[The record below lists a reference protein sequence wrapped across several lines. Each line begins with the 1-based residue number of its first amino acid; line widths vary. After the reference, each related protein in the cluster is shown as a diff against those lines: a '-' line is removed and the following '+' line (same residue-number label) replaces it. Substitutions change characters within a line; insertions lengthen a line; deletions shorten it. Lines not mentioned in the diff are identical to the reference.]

1 MGEQPRMD
9 DQAQARAIGR
19 RVRYWRLRRNFDR
32 QRFADM
38 VGRSTSWLDKIESG
52 ERNLQRLPLLDRVA
66 EALDVDP
73 AALTDSPTARRAAQC
88 VDATE
93 VLTIRE
99 ALSWYPSLSANP
111 SAHAPTLERVTRQLA
126 YVDQAWLCSH
136 FTVVV
141 RHLPPLLHDAQT
153 LTFLAQP
160 ADQIATT
167 RTLVMAYRLAA
178 SVLIKLEANDVAWLA
193 ADRAMHAA
201 IAVNDTLALARATR
215 SVARSLTS
223 AGHQASALSALTGM
237 ADRMRP
243 ELGRQANE
251 LLSMYGMLYLAASIA
266 AAQQEDSGMAL
277 TMHEHA
283 HAAAQRL
290 DPHYQHHTQFGPV
303 NVALHRVAALVR
315 MHEPGQALEYARTID
330 PASVSALPPE
340 RRVTYALDL
349 ITAYTETGQY
359 TDAARTLVDAERLAP
374 EEVRCR
380 PLARGLLR
388 AMLRNTHGE
397 LGRSVQRMASR
408 AGVTA

>member
-1 MGEQPRMD
+1 MD
-9 DQAQARAIGR
+9 DHAQARAIGR

-32 QRFADM
+32 QCFADM
-38 VGRSTSWLDKIESG
+38 LGRSTSWLDKIEKG
-52 ERNLQRLPLLDRVA
+52 ERNLQRLPMLDRVA
-66 EALDVDP
+66 EALGVAP
-73 AALTDSPTARRAAQC
+73 AALTDSPTARRVAQC

-111 SAHAPTLERVTRQLA
+111 STQPPTLDRLARQLQ
-126 YVDQAWLCSH
+126 YVDQAWLSSH

-141 RHLPPLLHDAQT
+141 RRLPTLLHEAQT
-153 LTFLAQP
+153 LNFLAAS
-160 ADQIATT
+160 ADLVATS

-201 IAVNDTLALARATR
+201 MAVNDTRALARATR

-223 AGHQASALSALTGM
+223 AGQQASALSALTGM

-243 ELGRQANE
+243 ELTPRAPE

-266 AAQQEDSGMAL
+266 AAQQEDAETAL
-277 TMHEHA
+277 TMHAHA
-283 HAAAQRL
+283 HAAAQKL

-315 MHEPGQALEYARTID
+315 LHEPGQAIEYAGTIE
-330 PASVSALPPE
+330 PASVSVLPPE
-340 RRVTYALDL
+340 RRVTYMLDL
-349 ITAYTETGQY
+349 TTAYTETGQY
-359 TDAARTLVDAERLAP
+359 TDAARTLVDAERVAP

-380 PLARGLLR
+380 PLAHGLLR
-388 AMLRNTHGE
+388 AMLRNTSGE

-408 AGVTA
+408 AGVTT

>member
-1 MGEQPRMD
+1 MD

-38 VGRSTSWLDKIESG
+38 VGRSTSWLDKIETG
-52 ERNLQRLPLLDRVA
+52 QRNLHRLPMLDRVA
-66 EALDVDP
+66 EALGVDP
-73 AALTDSPTARRAAQC
+73 AALTDSPTARRVAQC

-93 VLTIRE
+93 VQTIRE
-99 ALSWYPSLSANP
+99 ALSWYPSLSAG
-111 SAHAPTLERVTRQLA
+111 SGSQAPTLGQVTRQLA
-126 YVDQAWLCSH
+126 YVDQAWLSSH

-141 RHLPPLLHDAQT
+141 RHLPRLLHEAQT
-153 LTFLAQP
+153 LTFLARP
-160 ADQIATT
+160 ADQVATS

-201 IAVNDTLALARATR
+201 LAVDDTLALARATR

-243 ELGRQANE
+243 ELTQRADE

-266 AAQQEDSGMAL
+266 AAQQEDADTAL

-290 DPHYQHHTQFGPV
+290 DPHYQHHTLFGPV

-315 MHEPGQALEYARTID
+315 LHEPGQALEFARTIE
-330 PASVSALPPE
+330 PRSVSALPPE

-349 ITAYTETGQY
+349 TTAYTETGQY
-359 TDAARTLVDAERLAP
+359 AEGARTLVDAERVAP

-380 PLARGLLR
+380 PLAHGLLR
-388 AMLRNTHGE
+388 AMLRDTSGE

>member
-1 MGEQPRMD
+1 MD
-9 DQAQARAIGR
+9 DQAQARTTGR
-19 RVRYWRLRRNFDR
+19 RVRYWRLRRNLDR
-32 QRFADM
+32 QTFADM
-38 VGRSTSWLDKIESG
+38 VGRSTSWLDKIETG
-52 ERNLQRLPLLDRVA
+52 QRNLQRLPMLDRVA
-66 EALDVDP
+66 EALGVDP
-73 AALTDSPTARRAAQC
+73 AALTDSPTARRVARC

-99 ALSWYPSLSANP
+99 ALSWYPSVSENAG
-111 SAHAPTLERVTRQLA
+111 AHAPTLDRVTRQLA
-126 YVDQAWLCSH
+126 YVDQAWLSSH

-141 RHLPPLLHDAQT
+141 RHLPTLLHEAQT
-153 LTFLAQP
+153 LASLAVP
-160 ADQIATT
+160 ADQVAAS

-201 IAVNDTLALARATR
+201 IAVDDTLALARATR

-223 AGHQASALSALTGM
+223 AGQQASALSALIGM

-243 ELGRQANE
+243 ELTQRTPA

-266 AAQQEDSGMAL
+266 AAQQEDAAMAL

-283 HAAAQRL
+283 HAAARRL
-290 DPHYQHHTQFGPV
+290 DPHYRHHTQFGPV

-315 MHEPGQALEYARTID
+315 LHEPGYALEYARTID

-349 ITAYTETGQY
+349 TTAYTETGRY
-359 TDAARTLVDAERLAP
+359 TDGARTLVDAERVAP

-380 PLARGLLR
+380 PLAHGLLR
-388 AMLRNTHGE
+388 AMLRNTNGE

>member
-1 MGEQPRMD
+1 MD
-9 DQAQARAIGR
+9 DQEQARAIGR

-38 VGRSTSWLDKIESG
+38 VGRSTSWLDKIERG
-52 ERNLQRLPLLDRVA
+52 QRNLQRLPMLDRVA
-66 EALDVDP
+66 EALGVDP
-73 AALTDSPTARRAAQC
+73 AALTDSPTARRVAQC

-93 VLTIRE
+93 VQTIRE
-99 ALSWYPSLSANP
+99 ALSWYPSVSTSSGNY
-111 SAHAPTLERVTRQLA
+111 APTLGQVTRQLA
-126 YVDQAWLCSH
+126 YVDQAWLSSH

-141 RHLPPLLHDAQT
+141 RHLPPLLHEAQT
-153 LTFLAQP
+153 LAFLAAP
-160 ADQIATT
+160 ADQITTT

-237 ADRMRP
+237 ADRIRP
-243 ELGRQANE
+243 ELGDRAPE

-266 AAQQEDSGMAL
+266 AAHQEDADTAL

-283 HAAAQRL
+283 HAAAQNL

-315 MHEPGQALEYARTID
+315 LHEAGHALEYARTID
-330 PASVSALPPE
+330 PASVSSLPPE

-349 ITAYTETGQY
+349 TTAYTETGAY
-359 TDAARTLVDAERLAP
+359 TDAARTLVDAERVAP

-380 PLARGLLR
+380 PLAHGLLR
-388 AMLRNTHGE
+388 AMLRNTSGE